1 MEQSSH
7 SFFFTLQQGP
17 STSQHHQQ
25 QQQHHQYHCFSP
37 PFLRQYYFF
46 SFFHSQLLNPR
57 FSYIRFIFFLYF
69 FFCLKFNCFLAWL
82 MRMKSGFCY
91 LWRGMGEGVNF
102 VVSKWLTCWV
112 KGIEKDEVFE
122 VLYAE
127 KLMNQN
133 GNWID
138 LHLIG
143 ALVNAK
149 GENRQDP
156 FWLSLY

>member
-1 MEQSSH
+1 
-7 SFFFTLQQGP
+7 
-17 STSQHHQQ
+17 
-25 QQQHHQYHCFSP
+25 
-37 PFLRQYYFF
+37 
-46 SFFHSQLLNPR
+46 
-57 FSYIRFIFFLYF
+57 
-69 FFCLKFNCFLAWL
+69 
-82 MRMKSGFCY
+82 
-91 LWRGMGEGVNF
+91 MGEGVNF

-112 KGIEKDEVFE
+112 KGIEKDEVFA

-133 GNWID
+133 GNWIE

-149 GENRQDP
+149 GENRQHP